1 MDMSGMDMS
10 MGSESPFRPVNEKL
24 SHALWYG
31 IAGVVGLLTVIRV
44 IRILETRRRHQLQ
57 RQDPSCTPSRPAGRF
72 SQAFATVTTSWREL
86 SYPQPVYFTGRISKY
101 FSPLPVG
108 RWLILIFY
116 WTVLLCFLWVNTLLA
131 PNDPMYAYKW
141 EIVGFRAAWVSVSQ
155 IPFIYLLSCKFN
167 PVSMLTGISYERFNW
182 LHRWAART
190 VFLTVIVHWSYF
202 YRGWDIADFVKLEI
216 QMMPMVKYGF
226 GAWAVLGWMI
236 LSGFGFFRNLSYELF
251 VAQHICAAATLLW
264 LLYVHVP
271 TYTRYHIYM
280 AIGFVAFDWSVR
292 IIWMVLRNTHVLDR
306 IRARAPGYATHLETL
321 PGDRVRIT
329 IDDPAFRWKPGQH
342 VYLSLPRLGPF
353 EMHPFTIANTC
364 EESRDGRIVPL
375 TMIVRAHSGFSRRL
389 FKAAMSS
396 KNENQTYQA
405 FLSGPWGMPPDLSH
419 YESVVLIAC
428 SSGASFIVPLLQELK
443 ERPSCARK
451 VTLHWI
457 IGSVDHLSWYER
469 DLIRLA
475 EATQRGDLRLQVVV
489 HITQSNQRIGFIER
503 VGGSG
508 SAERKSLAAA
518 DSCFEGS
525 SSSESVPSLD
535 NEKGS
540 ISAKQAQ
547 VKQSDCSMLS
557 MRYGARPTIDSMVRP
572 AVEAALGETAVV
584 VCGGLSVTAQT
595 RTYVAALSDERG
607 VHKGSGAQGIFLFSE
622 TYGW

>member
-1 MDMSGMDMS
+1 MDMS

-24 SHALWYG
+24 AHALWYG
-31 IAGVVGLLTVIRV
+31 IAGVVGLLTVARV
-44 IRILETRRRHQLQ
+44 IRILEGRRRHQLQ
-57 RQDPSCTPSRPAGRF
+57 LQDPSCTPSRPAGRL
-72 SQAFATVTTSWREL
+72 SQALATATTTWREL

-108 RWLILIFY
+108 RWLILISY
-116 WTVLLCFLWVNTLLA
+116 WTVLLCFLWTNTIMA
-131 PNDPMYAYKW
+131 PDDPMYAYKW
-141 EIVGFRAAWVSVSQ
+141 EIVGFRAAWVSISQ

-167 PVSMLTGISYERFNW
+167 PISMLTGISYERFNW

-190 VFLTVIVHWSYF
+190 VFLTVIVHWSF
-202 YRGWDIADFVKLEI
+202 FFRGWDIANFVKLEI

-226 GAWAVLGWMI
+226 GAWAVIGWMI
-236 LSGFGFFRNLSYELF
+236 LSGFGFFRNQAYELF

-271 TYTRYHIYM
+271 TYARYHIYM
-280 AIGFVAFDWSVR
+280 AIGFVAFDWSAR
-292 IIWMVLRNTHVLDR
+292 IVWMLLRNTHILDR
-306 IRARAPGYATHLETL
+306 IRARAPGYATRLETL
-321 PGDRVRIT
+321 PGDRVRIS
-329 IDDPAFRWKPGQH
+329 IEDPAFRWKAGQH
-342 VYLSLPRLGPF
+342 VYISLPRLGPL

-375 TMIVRAHSGFSRRL
+375 TMIVKAHSGFSRRL
-389 FKAAMSS
+389 LEAAMSS
-396 KNENQTYQA
+396 KTSKRTYRA

-428 SSGASFIVPLLQELK
+428 SSGASFIVPLLQELVK
-443 ERPSCARK
+443 RPSCARK

-457 IGSVDHLSWYER
+457 IRSMDHLSWYEQ

-475 EATQRGDLRLQVVV
+475 EAIQQEDLRLQMVV
-489 HITQSNQRIGFIER
+489 HVTQSAQSISSVERLCGNQP
-503 VGGSG
+503 
-508 SAERKSLAAA
+508 AERKSVAAA
-518 DSCFEGS
+518 DSCSEES
-525 SSSESVPSLD
+525 STSGSVPPLD
-535 NEKGS
+535 NGKGMF
-540 ISAKQAQ
+540 SAKQTQ
-547 VKQSDCSMLS
+547 LKHSGYSMLS
-557 MRYGARPTIDSMVRP
+557 MRYGGRPTIDSMIRP